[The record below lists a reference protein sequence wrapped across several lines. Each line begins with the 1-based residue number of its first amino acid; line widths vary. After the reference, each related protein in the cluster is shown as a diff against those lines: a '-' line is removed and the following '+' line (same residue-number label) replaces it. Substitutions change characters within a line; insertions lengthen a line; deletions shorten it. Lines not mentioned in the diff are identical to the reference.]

1 MISAAVSMSIIFLL
15 SLTTLVIKAE
25 KLDAA
30 QLLLAK
36 IEFDYLDLIIP
47 RLFFI
52 DGAFDISI
60 VQHPSRFPLAYPENH
75 SDVF

>member
-1 MISAAVSMSIIFLL
+1 MIPHDAFWFFSMRINQKGVGWRDRSFRFVDILKQVF
-15 SLTTLVIKAE
+15 SLN
-25 KLDAA
+25 
-30 QLLLAK
+30 
-36 IEFDYLDLIIP
+36 LIIP
-47 RLFFI
+47 CLFFI